1 MDVAL
6 NKLLPKAVRTWPSR
20 NKVYGD
26 TSNHKSSPMTVRVH
40 EYLNRLNMRLYA
52 VIDTARDRRI
62 FSLIEESGCEYE
74 TIYGKGLASTMDGRG
89 PYLIPL
95 HQGTSFLER
104 LITAGWGN
112 SWGIYLA
119 GPTELQVI
127 RRHLRRLFSV
137 KLGDGRQ
144 ALFRFYDPRV
154 LRDYLPSCTDDELSQ
169 FFGPI
174 GAIYLES
181 EKGRELLRL
190 SYDRAAENE
199 NPQSA
204 RLIQFALKL

>member
-1 MDVAL
+1 
-6 NKLLPKAVRTWPSR
+6 
-20 NKVYGD
+20 
-26 TSNHKSSPMTVRVH
+26 MTVRVY
-40 EYLNRLNMRLYA
+40 EFLSRLNMGLYA
-52 VIDTARDRRI
+52 LIDTARDRRI
-62 FSLIEESGCEYE
+62 MPFLEDSGCEYQ
-74 TIYGKGLASTMDGRG
+74 ILYGKELASTMDGRG

-95 HQGTSFLER
+95 HQDSSFLER

-119 GPTELQVI
+119 GPTELQAI

-154 LRDYLPSCTDDELSQ
+154 LRDYLPSCTNDELSQ

-181 EKGRELLRL
+181 ERGQELLRL